1 MNPQIMQ
8 EIAERLERAERDRA
22 AIDAPAGDSAMTPAD
37 AYRIQMINVN
47 RRVGGGHKIIGR
59 KVGLTSIAMQKM
71 FGVSEPDFGH
81 LFDDMTLESGA
92 ECQSI
97 H

>member
-1 MNPQIMQ
+1 MNAQTMK

-22 AIDAPAGDSAMTPAD
+22 AIEAPAAASAMTPAD
-37 AYRIQMINVN
+37 AYRIQMINVD
-47 RRVGGGHKIIGR
+47 RRVATGRRIAGR

-81 LFDDMTLESGA
+81 LFDDMMRNAASLHS
-92 ECQSI
+92 
-97 H
+97 